1 MKIILVGPGILP
13 IPPIGWG
20 AIEILI
26 ADQAEMLKRLG
37 YQVCIVNESNKKKA
51 IDKIDSLKGDIV
63 HFHYDEHIDWVKEI
77 NCNRI
82 YITSHFGYLSK
93 YSQNPKLFKNK
104 LLFFLI
110 KIIIKITP
118 NTICSLFGFNT
129 KQRNLIEYY
138 SIFKKFLHTRA
149 KVICLSAEIENT
161 YKKFHSKATLTVFHN
176 GGRVDLI
183 RFSNKAKNE
192 KEAICVGK
200 IEIRKNQ
207 ANLQSIKE
215 IKFVGPIVDKR
226 FNKNNPNY
234 LGIWSRENLFNNLTN
249 YSTLVLISDGEA
261 HPLVCCEALIAGLGL
276 VISEEASANID
287 RSLPFIDIINR
298 NDIYKKDYIYKIIKK
313 NIELSQKYR
322 DEIREYGLS
331 KFNIEIL
338 MQKYPPI
345 NDNYK
350 MKSN

>member
-13 IPPIGWG
+13 IPPKGWG

-51 IDKIDSLKGDIV
+51 IDKINSLKGDIV

-77 NCNRI
+77 HCNRR
-82 YITSHFGYLSK
+82 YITSHFGYLSN
-93 YSQNPKLFKNK
+93 YSQNTQLFKNE
-104 LLFFLI
+104 LLFLLI
-110 KIIIKITP
+110 RVIIKITP
-118 NTICSLFGFNT
+118 NRICRLIGFNT

-138 SIFKKFLHTRA
+138 PIFRKFLHTRA
-149 KVICLSAEIENT
+149 NVICLSEEIEKT
-161 YKKFHSKATLTVFHN
+161 YQKIHSKANLTVFHN

-183 RFSNKAKNE
+183 RFSNKSKNE

-207 ANLQSIKE
+207 TNLQDIKE

-234 LGIWSRENLFNNLTN
+234 LGIWSRENLFNNLTD

-276 VISEEASANID
+276 VISEEASANVD
-287 RSLPFIDIINR
+287 RSLPFIDVISR
-298 NDIYKKDYIYKIIKK
+298 NDIYKRDYIYKIIKK
-313 NIELSQKYR
+313 NIELSNKYR
-322 DEIREYGLS
+322 NEIRKYGLS
-331 KFNIEIL
+331 TFNIETL

-345 NDNYK
+345 NDKYK